1 MNINPD
7 KNRQKYLKKY
17 TIIKKK
23 YKICIFVHIDT
34 ISDNNE
40 PHYKTELFRRCR
52 WG

>member
-1 MNINPD
+1 MQQMSGKTQMHRFVYNN
-7 KNRQKYLKKY
+7 Y
-17 TIIKKK
+17 KKK
-23 YKICIFVHIDT
+23 YKIFIFVHIDT